1 MASILKGGGVLL
13 ALALITII
21 ILGSFSHT
29 IPLVDA
35 QTPAATDCN
44 SAVQSEI
51 PGCGDGGGGGGS
63 GGSSRTEG
71 SGPTPAGASSCRGG
85 CCGQNKFG
93 DCICC
98 E

>member
-35 QTPAATDCN
+35 QTPATDCN